1 MPDPKARSI
10 VRTRGLPEASFAYLL
25 IAPTLLVIA
34 VVAIYPLLTTFWLS
48 LHQRNL
54 KVPWLGERFVWLQ
67 NYALL
72 VSDDRFWGAL
82 AHTLFFTVVSVGLE
96 LILGLGIALAIHRAF
111 IARGLVRTAIL
122 VPWSIPTV
130 VAAVIWLFM
139 IHPTSG
145 IITEILRAV
154 GMTGP
159 AAVLLARP
167 ATAWAAVIATD
178 VWKTTPFMALL
189 LLAGL
194 QTIPND
200 LYEAAAVDGLTAWRR
215 FWTITLPLL
224 KPTILVALIFR
235 TLQAFMVFGHIYAMT
250 GGGPGTAT
258 ETLAFLAYQAIL
270 NDMDFG
276 YGSAISV
283 VIFFF
288 TLAFAL
294 LYIRWLGLGLEKGQ
308 EE

>member
-1 MPDPKARSI
+1 MQDTKARPI
-10 VRTRGLPEASFAYLL
+10 VGARGFREASLGYLF
-25 IAPTLLVIA
+25 IAPAMLVILAIA
-34 VVAIYPLLTTFWLS
+34 VYPLLTTFWLS
-48 LHQRNL
+48 LHQKNL
-54 KVPWLGERFVWLQ
+54 KIPWLGEGFVGLN
-67 NYALL
+67 NYAQLL
-72 VSDDRFWGAL
+72 GDDRFWSAFM
-82 AHTLFFTVVSVGLE
+82 HTVFFTVVSVGLE
-96 LILGLGIALAIHRAF
+96 LVLGLGIALAINQAF
-111 IARGLVRTAIL
+111 TARGLTRTAIL

-145 IITEILRAV
+145 IIVDLLHWL
-154 GMTGP
+154 GMAGP
-159 AAVLLARP
+159 ATVLLARP
-167 ATAWAAVIATD
+167 ATAWATIIATD

-194 QTIPND
+194 QTIPKD
-200 LYEAAAVDGLTAWRR
+200 LYEAAAVDGVSAWRR
-215 FWTITLPLL
+215 FSAITLPLL

-235 TLQAFMVFGHIYAMT
+235 TLQAFLVFGHIYTMT
-250 GGGPGTAT
+250 RGGPGTAT

-283 VIFFF
+283 VIFLCI
-288 TLAFAL
+288 LAFAI

-308 EE
+308 KE